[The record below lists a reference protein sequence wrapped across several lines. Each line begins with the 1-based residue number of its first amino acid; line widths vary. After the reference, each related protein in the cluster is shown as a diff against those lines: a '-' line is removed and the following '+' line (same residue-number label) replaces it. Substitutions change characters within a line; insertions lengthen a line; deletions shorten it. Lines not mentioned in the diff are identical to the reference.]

1 MAKIEVNKAM
11 EEWIVETT
19 HHLGETSNSNNQL
32 LSAVTLLCIITS
44 LANKKDVQLD
54 KLNEQICIL
63 LNLLVANVD
72 LDSRTVP
79 GYRILLSAI
88 ESTSRKHVSQCL
100 WDVLLHRLKICGPL
114 DPTWICVLPYN
125 HFLNDLC
132 QPFEKLPPN
141 KAWKLYEG
149 LNLGRMKYVLSR
161 AQFKAEYVKM

>member
-1 MAKIEVNKAM
+1 MLIETFHFAFSIQAM

-54 KLNEQICIL
+54 KLNEQIRIL

-88 ESTSRKHVSQCL
+88 ESTSR
-100 WDVLLHRLKICGPL
+100 
-114 DPTWICVLPYN
+114 
-125 HFLNDLC
+125 
-132 QPFEKLPPN
+132 
-141 KAWKLYEG
+141 
-149 LNLGRMKYVLSR
+149 
-161 AQFKAEYVKM
+161 